1 MKGKEAALE
10 EIHGNWEE
18 SYSLLPSYMV
28 QLLGVTP
35 MTQTRLAREVDGSFL
50 RFFVNLEIVW

>member
-10 EIHGNWEE
+10 EIQGNWEE